1 MKREFYLG
9 TYASPEEDGILRV
22 EADFGKEQFTVKKAF
37 KGIENPS
44 WIAFDNAEE
53 NVLYCVNERTPDG
66 GISAFRIED
75 GELVKAAELP
85 TGGSDPCHI
94 SFNKSGKFLSA
105 ANYTSGSLS
114 VFILDENGI
123 PVQRTDFQQHEGKG
137 VNPARQE
144 GPHVHFSQYHKGELY
159 CVDLGLD
166 TIFRY
171 TLDKKNGKLTEKQPF
186 IHLPEGNGPR
196 HFVFSPDHPDRIYI
210 LTELTSSVFFYEEED
225 GEYKLRQKISAL
237 PTGFDGEN
245 TAAAIRISADGKYLF
260 TSNRGDDSI
269 AQFRVRKDGKLELL
283 SIVKTGGRTP
293 RDIALFG
300 HLSDGSG
307 KKSYLIAAN
316 QDSRELT
323 ALRWNEEKETLEEM
337 YMKLSVQ
344 GNPVCILPVAE

>member
-94 SFNKSGKFLSA
+94 SFNKSGKFLFA

-166 TIFRY
+166 TVFRY
-171 TLDKKNGKLTEKQPF
+171 TLDK
-186 IHLPEGNGPR
+186 
-196 HFVFSPDHPDRIYI
+196 
-210 LTELTSSVFFYEEED
+210 
-225 GEYKLRQKISAL
+225 
-237 PTGFDGEN
+237 
-245 TAAAIRISADGKYLF
+245 
-260 TSNRGDDSI
+260 
-269 AQFRVRKDGKLELL
+269 
-283 SIVKTGGRTP
+283 
-293 RDIALFG
+293 
-300 HLSDGSG
+300 
-307 KKSYLIAAN
+307 
-316 QDSRELT
+316 
-323 ALRWNEEKETLEEM
+323 
-337 YMKLSVQ
+337 
-344 GNPVCILPVAE
+344 

>member
-1 MKREFYLG
+1 M
-9 TYASPEEDGILRV
+9 
-22 EADFGKEQFTVKKAF
+22 
-37 KGIENPS
+37 
-44 WIAFDNAEE
+44 
-53 NVLYCVNERTPDG
+53 
-66 GISAFRIED
+66 
-75 GELVKAAELP
+75 
-85 TGGSDPCHI
+85 
-94 SFNKSGKFLSA
+94 
-105 ANYTSGSLS
+105 
-114 VFILDENGI
+114 
-123 PVQRTDFQQHEGKG
+123 
-137 VNPARQE
+137 
-144 GPHVHFSQYHKGELY
+144 
-159 CVDLGLD
+159 
-166 TIFRY
+166 
-171 TLDKKNGKLTEKQPF
+171 
-186 IHLPEGNGPR
+186 
-196 HFVFSPDHPDRIYI
+196 
-210 LTELTSSVFFYEEED
+210 TSSVFFYEEED

-344 GNPVCILPVAE
+344 GKPVCILPVTE